1 MHIAR
6 DQRSKLDSKTR
17 PCIFL
22 GYSEDEFGYRFWDL
36 IDKKVVRS
44 RDIVFMEDKTIEDW
58 KQKLPLSSSHPAT
71 VIDLVFPDTRPVHPV
86 SVQQSDDIQQEDV
99 HDADNDDGDVEPPE
113 SVETELQETPVEP
126 TAELRRYPVRQRQ
139 SSSRYPASEYVLLTD
154 DGEP

>member
-1 MHIAR
+1 M
-6 DQRSKLDSKTR
+6 
-17 PCIFL
+17 
-22 GYSEDEFGYRFWDL
+22 
-36 IDKKVVRS
+36 
-44 RDIVFMEDKTIEDW
+44 FMEDKKIEDW
-58 KQKLPLSSSHPAT
+58 KQKLPGSSSHPAT
-71 VIDLVFPDTRPVHPV
+71 VIDPVFPDTRPIHPV
-86 SVQQSDDIQQEDV
+86 RVQQSDDVQQEDV